1 MGKGFDLSM
10 KNKRAYTI
18 ILGLLCAVTAASCSG
33 SNEVNSYTMGTVG
46 ETASATMSETAAQAL
61 ITDAASLAESVSQ
74 TTADETTEKTTS
86 ETEVITETLSETESE
101 TTASSEQAEITTITA
116 EQSVISETTTAT
128 AQVTT
133 AETTQ
138 ATTTTTTTTQA
149 TTTEPAPAKETVLVA
164 YFSNPQTDA
173 TDADTSASR
182 NLESGSLKG
191 NVQYAAELIQA
202 KVGGDIFRIE
212 TVEPYPA
219 AYDPTI
225 NQALEEQRANAR
237 PELKNS
243 IDISGY
249 DTIYLGYPNW
259 WGDLPMVLYT
269 FLEQYDLSGKTVNVF
284 VCHGGSRA
292 SSTLSTIKS
301 LQPGANIS
309 DNVLTLYWTDIPEA
323 PAKVNEWIG

>member
-1 MGKGFDLSM
+1 M
-10 KNKRAYTI
+10 KNKRVCAI
-18 ILGLLCAVTAASCSG
+18 ISVLLCAVTAASCSG
-33 SNEVNSYTMGTVG
+33 NSEVNSYTVGTVA
-46 ETASATMSETAAQAL
+46 ETTSATDEAL
-61 ITDAASLAESVSQ
+61 Q
-74 TTADETTEKTTS
+74 TTADKTTGEAAS
-86 ETEVITETLSETESE
+86 ETEVITETISETASE
-101 TTASSEQAEITTITA
+101 TTASSEQAEITTTTATTA
-116 EQSVISETTTAT
+116 EQSVISEATTAT
-128 AQVTT
+128 AQVTAVETT

-138 ATTTTTTTTQA
+138 EATTTTTTTSQI
-149 TTTEPAPAKETVLVA
+149 TTAETIPAKETVLVA

-173 TDADTSASR
+173 TDANTSASR

-191 NVQYAAELIQA
+191 NVEYAAELIQA
-202 KVGGDIFRIE
+202 KVGGDMFRIE

-225 NQALEEQRANAR
+225 NQALDEQRANAR

-243 IDISGY
+243 IDLSGY

-259 WGDLPMVLYT
+259 WGDLPMALYT

-301 LQPGANIS
+301 LQPSASVS
-309 DNVLTLYWTDIPEA
+309 DNVLTLYWTDIPNA
-323 PAKVNEWIG
+323 PVLVNEWIV

>member
-1 MGKGFDLSM
+1 MAIDNKLDGVYSKKTSQRNEVIMKKVFKVLALS
-10 KNKRAYTI
+10 AFF
-18 ILGLLCAVTAASCSG
+18 AVTACSNGSAEQTAPVQLSQSAATSSTTYSELPTSAETEAAEETTSG
-33 SNEVNSYTMGTVG
+33 SNILT
-46 ETASATMSETAAQAL
+46 
-61 ITDAASLAESVSQ
+61 
-74 TTADETTEKTTS
+74 
-86 ETEVITETLSETESE
+86 
-101 TTASSEQAEITTITA
+101 
-116 EQSVISETTTAT
+116 
-128 AQVTT
+128 
-133 AETTQ
+133 
-138 ATTTTTTTTQA
+138 
-149 TTTEPAPAKETVLVA
+149 A

-191 NVQYAAELIQA
+191 NVEYAAELIQA
-202 KVGGDIFRIE
+202 KVGGDMFRIE

-225 NQALEEQRANAR
+225 NQALDEQRANAR

-243 IDISGY
+243 IDLSGY

-259 WGDLPMVLYT
+259 WGDLPMALYT

-301 LQPGANIS
+301 LQPGANVS
-309 DNVLTLYWTDIPEA
+309 DKVLTLYWTDIPNA
-323 PAKVNEWIG
+323 STLVNDWVTG